1 MEYQIIDLPRE
12 EWENTIVPIGYTTG
26 EYYDI
31 TVEQKAD
38 GFVMGMKKQNFPQ
51 SVTRRRNMI
60 FRTGFMSRTGK
71 KSARVGL
78 CRMGN

>member
-38 GFVMGMKKQNFPQ
+38 GFVMGMKKQKFPPCHLIIQ
-51 SVTRRRNMI
+51 SLDAI
-60 FRTGFMSRTGK
+60 FFLHSPLK
-71 KSARVGL
+71 
-78 CRMGN
+78 